1 MMNRYLIWAGVGV
14 LVLAVGGLVWVT
26 FRNNLQSAV
35 SRAPATTSPSPLAV
49 NTGQPVGLDTL
60 VGNAGQVKG
69 NYVLTAASGKLYV
82 RATVEKWNSQSLLL
96 RIRDKKSEV
105 AVSNPV
111 SVLCQPQYLTDEG
124 GNRILSSQVFIDVT
138 NYKGSPAQVALAKV
152 KSAFPAGSD
161 IALTAAKVGDAWQAD
176 ILIGFGCSL

>member
-1 MMNRYLIWAGVGV
+1 MNKYLIWAGVGV

-26 FRNNLQSAV
+26 FKNNLPSTARTLPPIT
-35 SRAPATTSPSPLAV
+35 SSPSPWAV
-49 NTGQPVGLDTL
+49 NTAQPVGLDTL
-60 VGNAGQVKG
+60 VGNPGQVKG
-69 NYVLTAASGKLYV
+69 SYVLTGSSGKLYV

-105 AVSNPV
+105 AVTNPA

-124 GNRILSSQVFIDVT
+124 GNRVLSSQVYIDVT
-138 NYKGSPAQVALAKV
+138 NYKGNPPQVALAKV
-152 KSAFPAGSD
+152 KTAFPVGSD
-161 IALTAAKVGDAWQAD
+161 IALTAAKVGDVWQAD